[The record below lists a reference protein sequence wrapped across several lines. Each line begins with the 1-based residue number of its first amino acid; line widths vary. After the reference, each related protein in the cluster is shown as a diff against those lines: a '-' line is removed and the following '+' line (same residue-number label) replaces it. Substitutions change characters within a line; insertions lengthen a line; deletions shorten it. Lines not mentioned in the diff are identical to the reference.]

1 MNMNMSPHYEPDDDD
16 ETEGYYNMPIK
27 KGKSKAVIQNNV
39 KTGMASEK
47 SQKKS
52 AAIAMS
58 EVRKLNKNK
67 KGK

>member
-27 KGKSKAVIQNNV
+27 KGKSKAVIQSNI

-52 AAIAMS
+52 EA
-58 EVRKLNKNK
+58 RKLNKNK
-67 KGK
+67 RGK

>member
-27 KGKSKAVIQNNV
+27 KGKSKAVIQSNV
-39 KTGMASEK
+39 KAGMASEK

-52 AAIAMS
+52 AVIAMS
-58 EVRKLNKNK
+58 EVRKNKR
-67 KGK
+67 GK